1 MRHKPDIFVSP
12 KGVTLAKYV
21 GQTQPDF
28 NLVVT
33 SDLKRAEQTALHMGH
48 RVDKKLHDL
57 GSIPSAI
64 IKYVGWPVSFKRIAE
79 VIAEGGVV
87 AEFAELQAASW
98 RSVLNQM
105 PDSQNTLIVT
115 HGLMIELGMVACF
128 PNAQHQEWGN
138 AIGYCEGML
147 LTYTGTKFLHCELLR
162 VPESKYLVKN

>member
-1 MRHKPDIFVSP
+1 MRHKPEIFVSA

-21 GQTQPDF
+21 GKTQQQF

-64 IKYVGWPVSFKRIAE
+64 IKYVGWPVPFSRIAE
-79 VIAEGGVV
+79 VVDEGGVV
-87 AEFAELQAASW
+87 AEFAVAQAASW
-98 RSVLNQM
+98 SSILNQM
-105 PDSQNTLIVT
+105 PDSKSTLIVT

-128 PNAQHQEWGN
+128 PNAAHEEWGE

-147 LTYTGTKFLHCELLR
+147 LTYNGTKFLHCELLR
-162 VPESKYLVKN
+162 VPESKYLVNN

>member
-1 MRHKPDIFVSP
+1 MRQKPDIFVSP

-21 GQTQPDF
+21 GQTQPHF

-48 RVDKKLHDL
+48 RVDKKLQDL

-64 IKYVGWPVSFKRIAE
+64 IKYVGWPVPFKRIAE

-87 AEFAELQAASW
+87 AEFASAQAAFW
-98 RSVLNQM
+98 RSILNQM
-105 PDSQNTLIVT
+105 PDSKNTLIIT
-115 HGLMIELGMVACF
+115 HGLIIELGMAACF
-128 PNAQHQEWGN
+128 PYAPHEEWGE

-147 LTYTGTKFLHCELLR
+147 LTYSDEKFLHCELLR
-162 VPESKYLVKN
+162 VPESKYLVNN